1 MEARSKS
8 AGAFSHLSRMGVWEN
23 APQASGIG
31 RISHIS
37 PCLGRCSALLLGG
50 IAVGVLTRL
59 ASRCRRKHPRTW
71 LAMRPARGWCARTAA
86 RVSRGRGRAAKQD
99 ALAPA
104 DTSPRFYQKLRV
116 WATSGGGDHYIHMG
130 HVRSD
135 LIDQKLSYPIFCLH
149 MSKKT
154 HFSWTITHIFW

>member
-1 MEARSKS
+1 MREATFPGGEFFLEARSKS

-71 LAMRPARGWCARTAA
+71 LAMRPARGWCARAAA
-86 RVSRGRGRAAKQD
+86 RVSRGRGSAAKQD
-99 ALAPA
+99 AFAPA
-104 DTSPRFYQKLRV
+104 DTGPRFYQNSGSGRHPEV
-116 WATSGGGDHYIHMG
+116 ATTIYVG
-130 HVRSD
+130 HVRSH
-135 LIDQKLSYPIFCLH
+135 FG
-149 MSKKT
+149 KKGLFMT
-154 HFSWTITHIFW
+154 QTTI